1 VALEAVDGSQRLRHC
16 RGVGLAHEASEH
28 QQECEATMDGF
39 LTSANTW
46 AGAVIGLVV
55 GSASVVGLLW
65 GLMVRAKDATIE
77 TLREETAWYKE
88 RVELA
93 EDHAQRQADAR
104 VAEVQKTAEGHLI
117 RLDAQ
122 SRALG
127 NAYTRLGALVFTY
140 VGAIADHQER
150 GAFIDGAQGIFRALS
165 DELAWTPEGADTSVA
180 DTSGSEH
187 ACPG

>member
-1 VALEAVDGSQRLRHC
+1 MRHC
-16 RGVGLAHEASEH
+16 RGADLPHEAAEH
-28 QQECEATMDGF
+28 PQHCEATMDGF

-65 GLMVRAKDATIE
+65 GPVVRAKDATIE
-77 TLREETAWYKE
+77 TLREQTAWYKE

-104 VAEVQKTAEGHLI
+104 VAEVQGTAERHLI
-117 RLDAQ
+117 RLDSQ

-127 NAYTRLGALVFTY
+127 NAYARLGALVFTY
-140 VGAIADHQER
+140 AGAIADHQER
-150 GAFIDGAQGIFRALS
+150 GAFIDEARATFRALS
-165 DELAWTPEGADTSVA
+165 EELAWTPEGADGSLA
-180 DTSGSEH
+180 DTSGNEH